1 MNWNICQG
9 FNDYSFSGYG
19 NILIPFI

>member
-1 MNWNICQG
+1 MNWNICRG